1 MAYWRDFPPTHILVR
16 AIAVGLGVYKPKRT
30 PGADEE
36 MSDAELRA
44 TIR

>member
-16 AIAVGLGVYKPKRT
+16 AIAVGLGVFKPERAL
-30 PGADEE
+30 GEE

-44 TIR
+44 AFR